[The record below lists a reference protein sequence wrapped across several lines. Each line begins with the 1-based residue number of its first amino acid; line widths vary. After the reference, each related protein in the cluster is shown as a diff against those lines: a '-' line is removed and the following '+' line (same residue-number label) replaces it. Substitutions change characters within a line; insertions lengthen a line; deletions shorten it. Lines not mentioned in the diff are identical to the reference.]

1 MRKLGSLNNAA
12 PNSSKIVMHPTAASC
27 PELSGIFM
35 NSLSDVAYRD
45 VNWNLPAWLGGE
57 VPAKPYQ
64 RDVTI
69 FL

>member
-1 MRKLGSLNNAA
+1 
-12 PNSSKIVMHPTAASC
+12 
-27 PELSGIFM
+27 M
-35 NSLSDVAYRD
+35 NSPSDVAYRD